1 MSKTY
6 GTVPY
11 IKLPT
16 TITELKDYIKRK
28 LGYPVVQI
36 NVTDE
41 QFYDRIAEALLY
53 YRDWHYDGTIRTY
66 VKWQLTQED
75 IDNQYLIFPDPI
87 IGVVRIFDP
96 KTSERS
102 KFSSIQYRLMAEINF
117 ATVFGYS
124 MQSFQEYYLTR
135 QRLADMDQLF
145 RSAKGFRFNINSSD
159 PDTHKQ
165 QLFIEMDWINDVS
178 VGDFI
183 IAEVQAIL
191 DPQVYTSIFSDRW
204 LLEYAT
210 AKVKMQW
217 GQNIKKFGGIPLAGG
232 LSMDGQGMYDE
243 GKEEKEALEK
253 WLQDSSMPPMDLI
266 G

>member
-1 MSKTY
+1 MSETY
-6 GTVPY
+6 GTIPF

-16 TITELKDYIKRK
+16 NIQELKEYIKRK

-41 QFYDRIAEALLY
+41 QFYDRIAETFLY
-53 YRDWHYDGTIRTY
+53 YRDWHYDGTVRTY

-75 IDNQYLIFPDPI
+75 IDNQYLPLESNIL
-87 IGVVRIFDP
+87 GVVRIFDP

-135 QRLADMDQLF
+135 QRLADMDMLF
-145 RSAKGFRFNINSSD
+145 RSAKGFRYNVNEKELHID
-159 PDTHKQ
+159 
-165 QLFIEMDWINDVS
+165 MDWVNDVS
-178 VGDFI
+178 VNDWI

-191 DPQVYTSIFSDRW
+191 DPQVYNSIFHDRW
-204 LLEYAT
+204 ILEYAT

-217 GQNIKKFGGIPLAGG
+217 GANIKKFGGIPLAGG
-232 LSMDGQGMYDE
+232 LSMDGQAIYNE
-243 GKEEKEALEK
+243 GKEEVETLEK
-253 WLQDSSMPPMDLI
+253 WLQDSSMPPSDII

>member
-1 MSKTY
+1 MSETY

-11 IKLPT
+11 TKLPT
-16 TITELKDYIKRK
+16 TIIELKDYIKRK

-41 QFYDRIAEALLY
+41 QLYDRISETLLY
-53 YRDWHYDGTIRTY
+53 YRDWHYDGTVRTY
-66 VKWQLTQED
+66 VKWQLTQEN
-75 IDNQYLIFPDPI
+75 IDNQYLPLPDPI
-87 IGVVRIFDP
+87 IGIVRIFDP

-145 RSAKGFRFNINSSD
+145 RSAKGVRFNVNERD
-159 PDTHKQ
+159 ANNHQK
-165 QLFIEMDWINDVS
+165 LYIEMDWINDVS

-183 IAEVQAIL
+183 IAEVQGIL
-191 DPQVYTSIFSDRW
+191 DPQVHKGIFHDRW
-204 LLEYAT
+204 VLEHAT

-232 LSMDGQGMYDE
+232 LTMNGQEMYDE
-243 GKEEKEALEK
+243 GKEEVEKLEE
-253 WLQDSSMPPMDLI
+253 WLQSTSLPPMDLI